1 MSLSATEVGELCRW
15 LSEKLAGAA
24 LQKIRQPDH
33 DTLALEFR
41 VPGENLQLLLATG
54 AGRARLHT
62 IERAPR
68 NPKQSHAFQG
78 QLRKELRGSLEKL
91 EHIAS
96 DRIVLLHLRPRQGE
110 RRTLVAELTDRH
122 GNFFLLDDAGIILGS
137 SRSPSSPTRPLLRG
151 QRRCPPP
158 QHQPGDRDRFSDLEA
173 EDRDRAVREHFE
185 ASEARNLLE
194 TRRQRVLSLLNTNL
208 RKLRRTAAKQ
218 VREADRAHH
227 AQDLRR
233 QAELLQS
240 SFHAL
245 ERGLEELLVDD
256 YYLDPAQKVRIKL
269 DPTLSPGEQIERRY
283 QRAKRAER
291 SGQQATKR
299 LEQTRGEIAL
309 LEPLQEACKSAETI
323 AGLGAIEE
331 QLPPK
336 LKARLARLREQTK
349 GSTRSKGAPRTRLPF
364 IRYRD
369 SKGLEFRVG
378 RGARENDELTFR
390 HARGN
395 DVWLHVR
402 GRPGAH
408 VVICRPGPSPSSEV
422 LLIGAQL
429 ALAHSG
435 LKEGAR
441 EEVSWTRVKEVHK
454 SKGLPPGKVLLRSEK
469 VLYVEARRADLSHLL
484 RD

>member
-1 MSLSATEVGELCRW
+1 MSLSATEVSELCLW
-15 LSEKLAGAA
+15 LSQKLTGAA
-24 LQKIRQPDH
+24 LQGIRQPDPN
-33 DTLALEFR
+33 TVALDFR
-41 VPGENLQLLLATG
+41 VPGENIQLLLATG

-68 NPKQSHAFQG
+68 NPKKSHAFQG
-78 QLRKELRGSLEKL
+78 LLRKELRGCLEEL
-91 EHIAS
+91 EHITS
-96 DRIVLLHLRPRQGE
+96 DRIVLLHLLPQHGK

-122 GNFFLLDDAGIILGS
+122 GNFFLLDEAGAILGS
-137 SRSPSSPTRPLLRG
+137 ARSPSSPTRPLFTG
-151 QRRCPPP
+151 QQWSQPP
-158 QHQPGDRDRFSDLEA
+158 QHQPGHRDRFAALAGEA
-173 EDRDRAVREHFE
+173 RDRAVREHYE
-185 ASEARNLLE
+185 SSEALNLLN
-194 TRRQRVLSLLNTNL
+194 TRRQRVLGLLKTTL
-208 RKLRRTAAKQ
+208 RKLKRTAVKQ
-218 VREADRAHH
+218 TQEAERSHD
-227 AQDLRR
+227 AQNLRR

-245 ERGLEELLVDD
+245 ERGQQEVWVDD
-256 YYLDPAQKVRIKL
+256 YHHEPPKKLRLELDPK
-269 DPTLSPGEQIERRY
+269 LSPGEQIERRY

-291 SGQQATKR
+291 SGQQATRR
-299 LEQTRGEIAL
+299 LEQTQREISI
-309 LEPLQEACKSAETI
+309 LEPLQEACKSADNI
-323 AGLGAIEE
+323 AAVDAIEE

-336 LKARLARLREQTK
+336 LRARLRAQPK
-349 GSTRSKGAPRTRLPF
+349 GSARRKGASRARLPF
-364 IRYRD
+364 IRYRND
-369 SKGLEFRVG
+369 KGQEFRVG

-408 VVICRPGPSPSSEV
+408 VVICQPGPSPSTE
-422 LLIGAQL
+422 LLLLGAQL

-454 SKGLPPGKVLLRSEK
+454 TKGLPPGKVLLRSEK
-469 VLYVEARRADLSHLL
+469 VLYVEANRAELSALL

>member
-15 LSEKLAGAA
+15 LSKKLAGAA
-24 LQKIRQPDH
+24 LQEIRQPDR
-33 DTLALEFR
+33 DTLALNFR
-41 VPGENLQLLLATG
+41 VPGENIQLLLATG
-54 AGRARLHT
+54 AGRARIHT
-62 IERAPR
+62 TERAPQ

-78 QLRKELRGSLEKL
+78 QLRKELRGSLERL

-96 DRIVLLHLRPRQGE
+96 DRIVLFHLRPRQGE

-122 GNFFLLDDAGIILGS
+122 GNFFLLDADGMILGS
-137 SRSPSSPTRPLLRG
+137 SRPPRSPTRPLLRG
-151 QRRCPPP
+151 QPWCQP
-158 QHQPGDRDRFSDLEA
+158 QQNQPSDRDRFSGLDA
-173 EDRDRAVREHFE
+173 EERDRAVREHFE
-185 ASEARNLLE
+185 SSEARSVLR

-218 VREADRAHH
+218 IQEAERAHQ

-245 ERGLEELLVDD
+245 KKGVEEVMVDD
-256 YYLDPAQKVRIKL
+256 YYLDPPQKVRIKL
-269 DPTLSPGEQIERRY
+269 DPSLSPGDQIERRY

-299 LEQTRGEIAL
+299 LEQTREEIAL
-309 LEPLQEACKSAETI
+309 LEPLQEACKNAETI
-323 AGLGAIEE
+323 AGVDAIEE
-331 QLPPK
+331 QLRPK
-336 LKARLARLREQTK
+336 LRAQLARLQDQTR
-349 GSTRSKGAPRTRLPF
+349 GSPSSKRTPRARLPF
-364 IRYRD
+364 IRYHD
-369 SKGLEFRVG
+369 SKGQEFRVG

-408 VVICRPGPSPSSEV
+408 VIICRPGPSPSSE
-422 LLIGAQL
+422 LLLLGAQL

-435 LKEGAR
+435 RKEGAR

-454 SKGLPPGKVLLRSEK
+454 TKGLPPGKVLLRSEK
-469 VLYVEARRADLSHLL
+469 VLYVEARRAELSALL